1 MENSINYDFQNIDNP
16 YFNFSFDKDPT
27 MHNIDLFGYQP
38 NFDFNEPIDK
48 NIIINN
54 IIGLPTKETMNI
66 KKAKDEMNHIKD
78 KTNVN
83 NEPINKKEK
92 INKKGKNFLLGRK
105 KREDL
110 GSGKHNKFC
119 DDNLRK
125 KCKHLVL
132 DNTFNFIN
140 DKIKEMYNGNLGK
153 GMFVKK
159 LLILNQKQKSEASIQ
174 YNKDFMKKS
183 LVEIFSEE
191 ISSRYTIHHPSHNY
205 FLIKALSN
213 EKDKNKKNY
222 FTKLF
227 SITFIDCLKHFI
239 GSKKIEELEGLKTFE
254 NVKEKYEDDEDYLK
268 SLEYCIMNYEDII
281 NNKRTRIRKENKK
294 E

>member
-1 MENSINYDFQNIDNP
+1 
-16 YFNFSFDKDPT
+16 
-27 MHNIDLFGYQP
+27 
-38 NFDFNEPIDK
+38 
-48 NIIINN
+48 
-54 IIGLPTKETMNI
+54 MNI